1 MASEMMKLS
10 YRGVSTLLQGL
21 CTLALGAL
29 PLYWVS
35 LGLRP
40 EVWQKVLT
48 RALPFDVQ
56 WQTVQAWQWQSVWA
70 LSWGGVL
77 LVCACLYTLKPV
89 LKQFGNRQFF
99 NGDNSLALRRLSRL
113 LCLQA
118 LVHPLLVSGASLL
131 LSWNHP
137 PGQRLLS
144 VSFSSQTFQL
154 MLMSGLM
161 LMVSELLVEG
171 CGLAE
176 ENQQFV

>member
-1 MASEMMKLS
+1 MKIS
-10 YRGVSTLLQGL
+10 YRGVSRALQGL
-21 CTLALGAL
+21 CTLALGAI
-29 PLYWVS
+29 PLYWGA
-35 LGLRP
+35 LGVRS
-40 EVWQKVLT
+40 EAWQRVLSQ
-48 RALPFDVQ
+48 ALPFEVQ
-56 WQTVQAWQWQSVWA
+56 WQTVQTWQLHSIWW
-70 LSWGGVL
+70 LSWSGVL
-77 LVCACLYTLKPV
+77 VLCACLYTLKPV
-89 LKQFGNRQFF
+89 LKQFGDRQFF
-99 NGDNSLALRRLSRL
+99 NGENSLALRRLSRL
-113 LCLQA
+113 LFLQA
-118 LVHPLLVSGASLL
+118 LLHPVLVSAASLL